1 MRITLISKRQY
12 LLLKRIQQKFPTLT
26 FNNRGYEYIRTPF
39 NEREQ
44 QAFDKVS
51 SILKEHIDGFVKFN
65 NFRDEKGYIVLR
77 FQYNYDYETSSAGF
91 TGVGYIKLKE
101 LLEGFEETKNKKN
114 EIYCI

>member
-12 LLLKRIQQKFPTLT
+12 LLLKRIQQKFPVLT

-65 NFRDEKGYIVLR
+65 NFRDEKSYIVLR
-77 FQYNYDYETSSAGF
+77 FQYYYDYEKHNAGF

-101 LLEGFEETKNKKN
+101 LLEGFEEIKKKEN
-114 EIYCI
+114 EVYII

>member
-1 MRITLISKRQY
+1 MRITLISKKQY
-12 LLLKRIQQKFPTLT
+12 LLLKRIQQKFPVLT

-51 SILKEHIDGFVKFN
+51 SILSEHIDGFVKFN
-65 NFRDEKGYIVLR
+65 NFRDQGGYIVLR
-77 FQYNYDYETSSAGF
+77 FQYNYNYETSNASF

-101 LLEGFEETKNKKN
+101 LLEGFETKNKGN

>member
-12 LLLKRIQQKFPTLT
+12 LLLKRIQQKFPVLT

-77 FQYNYDYETSSAGF
+77 FQYYYDYEKHNAGF

-101 LLEGFEETKNKKN
+101 LLEGFEEIKKKEN
-114 EIYCI
+114 EVYII